1 MDVKMAAALPGGVG
15 NVAEFCRRQGINR
28 STFYKWRARIMAE
41 GTAGLHE
48 RSRRP
53 HTSPGATAAE
63 VEDEIVRIRKELADN
78 GDYNGPES
86 IHDRLVAEVGLDAVP
101 SRATIAR
108 VLTRRGQVKPSPR
121 KRPRSS
127 YHRFQAARPNEMWQ
141 SDWTGWHLASGK
153 AVAIAGTLDDHSRL
167 LVGIG
172 ACHGHGTAELVW
184 QVMSQ
189 AIEHHGVPMTSLS
202 DNGRVYCLRRYRD
215 AGQTAFEINLQA
227 LGCQVITSTPYH
239 PQTCGK
245 IERLWQTLKKWL
257 TAHGPYATLAE
268 LNTALTQFAQYYNQR
283 RPHRALHGHTPAEAF
298 TATTAARPADRPLP
312 APITVRHCLTSH
324 TGVVPA
330 GHKCLIGLGAHWK
343 LQQVTVIR
351 DTNHVAVY
359 AGNRLIRA
367 LDIDPNRTYQPLAA
381 TPPPPP

>member
-1 MDVKMAAALPGGVG
+1 VV
-15 NVAEFCRRQGINR
+15 
-28 STFYKWRARIMAE
+28 
-41 GTAGLHE
+41 
-48 RSRRP
+48 
-53 HTSPGATAAE
+53 
-63 VEDEIVRIRKELADN
+63 IRKQLADN

-86 IHDRLVAEVGLDAVP
+86 IRDRLVAQVHRDAVKHGWTPRRVQHALDAVP

-127 YHRFQAARPNEMWQ
+127 YHRFEAARPNEMWQ

-167 LVGIG
+167 LAGIG

-184 QVMSQ
+184 QVMSS
-189 AIEHHGVPMTSLS
+189 AIEHCGVPMTSLS
-202 DNGRVYCLRRYRD
+202 DNGRVYSLRRYRD
-215 AGQTAFEINLQA
+215 AGETAFEINLHA

-257 TAHGPYATLAE
+257 TAHGPYATLSE
-268 LNTALTQFAQYYNQR
+268 LNTALTQFAEYYNQQ
-283 RPHRALHGHTPAEAF
+283 RPHRALHARTPAEVFA
-298 TATTAARPADRPLP
+298 ATTAARPVDRPLP
-312 APITVRHCLTSH
+312 TASTVRRCRTSNA
-324 TGVVPA
+324 GVVPT
-330 GHKCLIGLGAHWK
+330 GRKCLVGLGGAWK

-351 DTNHVAVY
+351 DGDHVAIY

-367 LDIDPNRTYQPLAA
+367 LDIDPTRTYQPLAA
-381 TPPPPP
+381 TPPAKP